1 MLNKIFKYLAILL
14 ILPNLN
20 CAAVTVFDPQNLA
33 KSVEILKAAKSQF
46 EQMKRVHAELSS
58 AKKLLGDFSEDAQN
72 KIAELTNWRNYYDYI
87 DLLDVDQISAANFL
101 GVDGKLPLN
110 NTLDTFNAIQTKL
123 FNNKAEQMEFT
134 RQQLA
139 RNAIVSG
146 VVVSETNKKNLGET
160 KKKIKTLTNNAIQA
174 SDLLSAIKNQN
185 KLLSIIASEL
195 VQSRTIQA
203 QQLELLAAFLSQL
216 EGTGNLTVPKATMK
230 KNIWD

>member
-123 FNNKAEQMEFT
+123 FNK
-134 RQQLA
+134 RIA
-139 RNAIVSG
+139 RPNDLERIKIVPNIVCISPKQCSAFIQSSKLSG
-146 VVVSETNKKNLGET
+146 RSDRCKIACVVATSVGED
-160 KKKIKTLTNNAIQA
+160 
-174 SDLLSAIKNQN
+174 SDICA
-185 KLLSIIASEL
+185 L
-195 VQSRTIQA
+195 VIEVRLRS
-203 QQLELLAAFLSQL
+203 LVV
-216 EGTGNLTVPKATMK
+216 N
-230 KNIWD
+230 